1 MQYTGLLKRVIPFV
15 LTFAAGL
22 LLASMFVSITPN
34 FRGWKSDYRGGR
46 KCHEKRKLAIENQD
60 LRERLRATELEVR
73 ELRQSFPDTDAE
85 FVIPDVVPPVGMDG
99 HHHPP
104 PPPAPPRKPNKPR
117 FE

>member
-22 LLASMFVSITPN
+22 LLASLFVSITPN
-34 FRGWKSDYRGGR
+34 FRGWQTDYRGGR

-73 ELRQSFPDTDAE
+73 GLRQSFPDNDAE
-85 FVIPDVVPPVGMDG
+85 FVIPNAVPPVEFDAY
-99 HHHPP
+99 HPP
-104 PPPAPPRKPNKPR
+104 KPPRKPKGPDSPR
-117 FE
+117 

>member
-22 LLASMFVSITPN
+22 LLASLFVSITPN

-46 KCHEKRKLAIENQD
+46 KCHEKRKLAIENQN

-73 ELRQSFPDTDAE
+73 GLRQGFPDNDAE
-85 FVIPDVVPPVGMDG
+85 FVIPNAVPPVEFDE

-104 PPPAPPRKPNKPR
+104 KPPRKQTRPR